1 MTSCTLG
8 VAVVKSDFVVN
19 GTERRTNES
28 GVSTFEM
35 LQIMVELLCGDQVD
49 MREEEEVL
57 RRRETCILS
66 DVPSETLTKKV
77 ADKSLSYLV
86 INEYLFKHTQ

>member
-8 VAVVKSDFVVN
+8 VAVVKSDCVN

-49 MREEEEVL
+49 MREEE
-57 RRRETCILS
+57 LS
-66 DVPSETLTKKV
+66 IAQKGNVYIVRCPK
-77 ADKSLSYLV
+77 
-86 INEYLFKHTQ
+86 

>member
-19 GTERRTNES
+19 ATERRTNES

-35 LQIMVELLCGDQVD
+35 LQIMVELLCGDQID
-49 MREEEEVL
+49 MREEEWSIAQKGNVYIV
-57 RRRETCILS
+57 RC
-66 DVPSETLTKKV
+66 PK
-77 ADKSLSYLV
+77 
-86 INEYLFKHTQ
+86 